1 MVITGYRIKSQN
13 IGDVTME
20 LDVVKKRLKK
30 MVNKN
35 YHELLGE
42 EIAFL
47 VDNISTNA
55 IQRNPDTT
63 IYDDAVQIL
72 ISKSTMQRKQ
82 QHQQNII
89 FLFML
94 IFSLLEIIHILR
106 QYVQIGLI

>member
-63 IYDDAVQIL
+63 IYDDAVQNLDFKINNA
-72 ISKSTMQRKQ
+72 KKTAAPTK
-82 QHQQNII
+82 
-89 FLFML
+89 
-94 IFSLLEIIHILR
+94 
-106 QYVQIGLI
+106 

>member
-13 IGDVTME
+13 IGDVMME

-47 VDNISTNA
+47 VDN
-55 IQRNPDTT
+55 
-63 IYDDAVQIL
+63 L
-72 ISKSTMQRKQ
+72 
-82 QHQQNII
+82 
-89 FLFML
+89 
-94 IFSLLEIIHILR
+94 
-106 QYVQIGLI
+106 